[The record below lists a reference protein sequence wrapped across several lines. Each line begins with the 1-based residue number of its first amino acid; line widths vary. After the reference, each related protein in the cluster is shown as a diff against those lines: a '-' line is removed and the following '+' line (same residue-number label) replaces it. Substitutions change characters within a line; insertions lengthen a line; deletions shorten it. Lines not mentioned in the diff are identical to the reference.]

1 MNSYEGVFIFP
12 PDVAPDA
19 RKAQF
24 KSLDELFSKAGA
36 EITQKTEW
44 GKKQLGYT
52 IKKFNEGHYLIVD
65 YKMDPA
71 KAEEFRK
78 TVELQD
84 SIIKYMITVRN
95 LAAEK
100 KSAAAKAKIVRPAAP
115 AAPAASHASH

>member
-12 PDVAPDA
+12 PDIAPDT

-24 KSLDELFSKAGA
+24 KTLDELFQKAGA
-36 EITQKTEW
+36 EILQKTEW
-44 GKKQLGYT
+44 GKKTLGYA

-71 KAEEFRK
+71 KTEAFRK

-100 KSAAAKAKIVRPAAP
+100 KAATAKAKTARPAAP
-115 AAPAASHASH
+115 VASGAASH

>member
-12 PDVAPDA
+12 PDAAPDA

-24 KSLDELFSKAGA
+24 KSLDDLFLKVGA
-36 EITQKTEW
+36 EIIQKTEW
-44 GKKQLGYT
+44 GKKTLGYT

-78 TVELQD
+78 TIELQD

-100 KSAAAKAKIVRPAAP
+100 KAAAAKLKVAPRAAVSAAP
-115 AAPAASHASH
+115 AAGV